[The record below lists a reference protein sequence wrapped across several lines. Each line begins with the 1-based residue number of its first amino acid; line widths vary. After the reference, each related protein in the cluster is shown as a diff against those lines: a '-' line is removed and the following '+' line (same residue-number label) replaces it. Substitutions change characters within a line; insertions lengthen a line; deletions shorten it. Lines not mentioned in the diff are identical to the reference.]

1 MAIAWRRVGHYQ
13 DIIYEHGEEDA
24 RGIARVTINRPE
36 VLNAFRPLTIDE
48 MRDAFTHAWYDTGIG
63 VVLLTGAGGNFCSG
77 GDVRVRAGGGYLDAD
92 GRPRLQV
99 THLHRLIR
107 EIPKPVIAVVD
118 GYAIGGGHVLHVL
131 CDLTIASTRAVF
143 GQIGPKYG
151 SFDAGFGAIYLARIV
166 GEKKAR
172 EIWYLC
178 RRYSAQEA
186 LEMGLAN
193 VVVPPE
199 RLEEEAVAWG
209 RELLQRGPTAL
220 RFLKHAFNAD
230 TDHVYGIQNL
240 AHGATAL
247 YYATEESEE
256 GTRAFLEK
264 RPPDFSRFR
273 AHPW

>member
-1 MAIAWRRVGHYQ
+1 MAGEFK
-13 DIIYEHGEEDA
+13 DIVYEKKEGVA
-24 RGIARVTINRPE
+24 FVRINRPE
-36 VLNAFRPLTIDE
+36 VLNAFRPETIEE
-48 MRDAFTHAWYDTGIG
+48 MRQAFVDAWYDRKVG
-63 VVLLTGAGGNFCSG
+63 VVVLTGTGGNFCTG
-77 GDVRVRAGGGYLDAD
+77 GDVSIRDEGGYRDESGAV
-92 GRPRLQV
+92 RLQV

-107 EIPKPVIAVVD
+107 EIPKPVIAMVD

-151 SFDAGFGAIYLARIV
+151 SFDGGFGAIYLARVV

-178 RRYSAQEA
+178 RRYSAAEA
-186 LEMGLAN
+186 QAMGLVNA
-193 VVVPPE
+193 VVAPE
-199 RLEEEAVAWG
+199 ELEAETMRWA
-209 RELLQRGPTAL
+209 RELLERGPTAL

-247 YYATEESEE
+247 YYATEECKE
-256 GTRAFLEK
+256 GTQAFLQK
-264 RPPDFSRFR
+264 RAPDFSRFR
-273 AHPW
+273 NHPW

>member
-1 MAIAWRRVGHYQ
+1 MAREFK
-13 DIIYEHGEEDA
+13 DIIYEKREGVA
-24 RGIARVTINRPE
+24 FVRINRPE

-48 MRDAFTHAWYDTGIG
+48 MREAFLDAWYDQGIG
-63 VVLLTGAGGNFCSG
+63 VVVLTGTNGNFCTG
-77 GDVRVRAGGGYLDAD
+77 GDVKVRGEGGYEDEE
-92 GRPRLQV
+92 GSPRLQV

-107 EIPKPVIAVVD
+107 EIPKPVIAMVD

-131 CDLTIASTRAVF
+131 CDLTIASSRAVF
-143 GQIGPKYG
+143 GQIGPKFG
-151 SFDAGFGAIYLARIV
+151 SFDGGFGAIYLARIV

-186 LEMGLAN
+186 MEMGLVNA
-193 VVVPPE
+193 VVPPE
-199 RLEEEAVAWG
+199 QLEQEVTSWAK
-209 RELLQRGPTAL
+209 ELLQRSPTAL
-220 RFLKHAFNAD
+220 RFLKQAFNAD

-247 YYATEESEE
+247 YYTTEECKE
-256 GTRAFLEK
+256 GTQAFLEK

-273 AHPW
+273 KHPW

>member
-1 MAIAWRRVGHYQ
+1 MAKQYE
-13 DIIYEHGEEDA
+13 DIIYEKQEGVA
-24 RGIARVTINRPE
+24 FVRLNRPE
-36 VLNAFRPLTIDE
+36 VLNAFRPVTIDE
-48 MRDAFTHAWYDTGIG
+48 MRDAFQDAWDDPEIG
-63 VVLLTGAGGNFCSG
+63 VVVLTGTNGNFCAGADVKVRGAGGYQDEG
-77 GDVRVRAGGGYLDAD
+77 GV
-92 GRPRLQV
+92 PRLQV

-107 EIPKPVIAVVD
+107 EIPKPVIAMVD

-143 GQIGPKYG
+143 GQIGPKFG

-186 LEMGLAN
+186 LEMGLVNA
-193 VVVPPE
+193 VVPSE
-199 RLEEEAVAWG
+199 QLEQEVVAWAG
-209 RELLQRGPTAL
+209 ELLQRSPTAL

-240 AHGATAL
+240 VHGATAL
-247 YYATEESEE
+247 YYTTEEGKE
-256 GTRAFLEK
+256 GTQAFLEK

-273 AHPW
+273 KHPW

>member
-1 MAIAWRRVGHYQ
+1 MKFKDV
-13 DIIYEHGEEDA
+13 IYEKRQGVA
-24 RGIARVTINRPE
+24 FVRINRPQ

-48 MRDAFTHAWYDTGIG
+48 MRQAFLDAWYDEEVG
-63 VVLLTGAGGNFCSG
+63 VAVLTGTKGNFCTG
-77 GDVRVRAGGGYLDAD
+77 GDVKVRGKGGYKDESGA
-92 GRPRLQV
+92 PRLQV
-99 THLHRLIR
+99 THLHRIIR
-107 EIPKPVIAVVD
+107 EIPKPVIAMVD
-118 GYAIGGGHVLHVL
+118 GYAIGGGHILHVL
-131 CDLTIASTRAVF
+131 CDLTVASTRAVF

-151 SFDAGFGAIYLARIV
+151 SFDGGFGAIYLARIV

-178 RRYSAQEA
+178 ERYSAQQA
-186 LEMGLAN
+186 LEMGLVN
-193 VVVPPE
+193 KVVPPE
-199 RLEEEAVAWG
+199 QLEESVMSWA

-247 YYATEESEE
+247 YYTSEE
-256 GTRAFLEK
+256 GKEGTNAFLEK

-273 AHPW
+273 KHPW